1 MKGVLRVCCWILLA
15 VAATA
20 IGVVSLR
27 YLTADPAVAP
37 RALRLNI
44 IERLPWFVAHTVA
57 GAIAL
62 LALPWQALPALRRRA
77 VRLHRWLGRIYVAA
91 VGVSGIAALP
101 IALGTF
107 AGPIAASGFA
117 ALAVCW
123 LGTTFIGWRRMRLG
137 DVNGHREWMMR
148 SAALTCA
155 ALTLRL
161 YLPLPAALGFTFAD
175 GYRVI
180 AWACWVPNLLLAEYF
195 LRRPPTPGS
204 RRELALPL
212 VPIRER
218 QLGDA

>member
-1 MKGVLRVCCWILLA
+1 MRRVVGIGGWVILAL
-15 VAATA
+15 AATA
-20 IGVVSLR
+20 IGLVSLR

-37 RALRLNI
+37 RALRLNMVA
-44 IERLPWFVAHTVA
+44 RLPWFVAHTVA

-62 LALPWQALPALRRRA
+62 LVLPWQMLSALRRRG

-91 VGVSGIAALP
+91 VGVSGVAALP

-117 ALAVCW
+117 TLAVCW
-123 LGTTFIGWRRMRLG
+123 LGTTFAGWWRMRLG
-137 DVNGHREWMMR
+137 DMNGHRRWMVR

-161 YLPLPAALGFTFAD
+161 YLPLPPALGFSFAE

-180 AWACWVPNLLLAEYF
+180 AWACWVPNLLVAEYF
-195 LRRPPTPGS
+195 LRE
-204 RRELALPL
+204 RRRTAPA
-212 VPIRER
+212 R
-218 QLGDA
+218 